1 MCTIRLL
8 ERLELKR
15 VDEPVWLDRWER
27 LIGQPIPY
35 TDQRALEQD
44 LGVILEQIAAGNIPP
59 VGKLTNQTAL
69 RRAGYWLE
77 IIAHLGGPRFQPHR
91 ARLLAEAG
99 RLYERIDSG
108 GPAEPLRA
116 GEEVKSHT
124 LDDLARKWHLTR
136 GADLQRFRQLAQTGS
151 V

>member
-1 MCTIRLL
+1 MSVLR
-8 ERLELKR
+8 ELTLASNQSRPDPWK
-15 VDEPVWLDRWER
+15 R
-27 LIGQPIPY
+27 LIRQSIPY

-59 VGKLTNQTAL
+59 VGKLKNQAAL

-77 IIAHLGGPRFQPHR
+77 IIAHLGGPRFEPHR

-99 RLYERIDSG
+99 RLYARIDAS

-116 GEEVKSHT
+116 GEEVKSRT
-124 LDDLARKWHLTR
+124 LDDLAHKWHLTR

>member
-1 MCTIRLL
+1 MCANHVL
-8 ERLELKR
+8 ELLELKR
-15 VDEPVWLDRWER
+15 VDEPIWLDRWER
-27 LIGQPIPY
+27 LIRQPIPY
-35 TDQRALEQD
+35 IDQRELEQD
-44 LGVILEQIAAGNIPP
+44 LGVVLEQIAVGNIPP
-59 VGKLTNQTAL
+59 VGNLTNQAAL

-91 ARLLAEAG
+91 ARLLAEAK
-99 RLYERIDSG
+99 RLHERIDPG
-108 GPAEPLRA
+108 GPAELLRA

-136 GADLQRFRQLAQTGS
+136 GADLRRFRQLAQTGS